1 MFSANQIAGFLN
13 QTYLENKSM
22 REPDFLQ
29 VDTNSHK
36 LKVDQKILGGHGQR
50 WVWPAWSQD
59 SKSDSISRMN

>member
-36 LKVDQKILGGHGQR
+36 LKVDQKILG
-50 WVWPAWSQD
+50 WTWSEMGVA
-59 SKSDSISRMN
+59 SLVTGL